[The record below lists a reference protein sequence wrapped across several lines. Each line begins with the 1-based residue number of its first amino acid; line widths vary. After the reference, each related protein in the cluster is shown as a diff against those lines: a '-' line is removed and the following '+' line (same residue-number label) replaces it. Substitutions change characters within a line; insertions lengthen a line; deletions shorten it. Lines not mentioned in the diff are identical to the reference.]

1 MADLID
7 EIIEIDEMYNDS
19 EPTSP
24 DWSPLPL
31 FETEYPPS
39 YETATSFIL
48 LRRLPRLIEVVE
60 TVKPYWFMNRNSFG
74 PVDENEN
81 ELVGIAVAYGH
92 EEEGYQD
99 SIVRGLNTEHRETR
113 KARIVPSDSEPYYK
127 IILAGSDDSRDL
139 STSKRPLPRLPK
151 YMIKPDSEK
160 TSFLWII
167 DKNKT
172 YTPQH
177 FDGTQRQA
185 FAVMYKSMEEAQ
197 EDLLK
202 NNELD
207 YKNRPTKSALITAIE
222 EYPGYNVVLDTE
234 PLLPSYNDQPP
245 PTYTM
250 E

>member
-1 MADLID
+1 MD
-7 EIIEIDEMYNDS
+7 ESDNDS
-19 EPTSP
+19 EPPSPTYEPTSP
-24 DWSPLPL
+24 TWSPLPL
-31 FETEYPPS
+31 FQTGYPPS

-48 LRRLPRLIEVVE
+48 SRRLPRLIEVVE
-60 TVKPYWFMNRNSFG
+60 TVKPYWFMRRDSFR
-74 PVDENEN
+74 PVDGIEN
-81 ELVGIAVAYGH
+81 ELEGIAVAYGH
-92 EEEGYQD
+92 EREGFQD
-99 SIVRGLNTEHRETR
+99 TIVRGLNTEHRETR
-113 KARIVPSDSEPYYK
+113 KATIVPSDNEPYYN
-127 IILAGSDDSRDL
+127 IILAGSDDSRDR
-139 STSKRPLPRLPK
+139 STSKRPLPRKLPK

-222 EYPGYNVVLDTE
+222 EYPGYNVVLDTD
-234 PLLPSYNDQPP
+234 PLLPSYDDQPP